1 MNRLFGS
8 LLVQFR
14 EFYKTLTP
22 VRKMAL
28 LGASIIVMVTAGVM
42 VVMLTGQSYAPLFK
56 DIAPDQLPI
65 LVSSLRQKNISF
77 KLSEDS
83 SAIFV
88 PTELLHST
96 QMAIMA
102 ESGSEQMGSIGLE
115 LFEKQDFG
123 TTSYAQRI
131 NYQRALQGELV
142 RAINTLSAVKQSKVL
157 LALPPKKTFL
167 EEGAIPTASVVI
179 DLHPGKRL
187 TEDQVKGV
195 TFLVSSAVEN
205 LEPDNVSV
213 VDSRGKVLTRQ
224 YDSQMGAT
232 SELLDMKK
240 KVEHQLEQRIEAI
253 LSKVVGAG
261 NVIAKVEASLNSKKV
276 DMVEEQYDQE
286 RAAIRSVQKEEE
298 ALDGAR
304 TSPSGV
310 PGARANLPGA
320 GGNGQVGFKQDVKRE
335 ISTTN
340 YEVPKT
346 IRTVKE
352 QAGNLERLSV
362 AVLVD
367 HASIMEKGEN
377 GKITE
382 KNRERSAEELR
393 KYENIIKSAIGYS
406 ESRGDT
412 VKIENIRFEN
422 EDFSESER
430 LLSTLERKKLLY
442 SLFRWAALA
451 CVIGI
456 FFFLFIRP
464 FMRWVTDSFQ
474 DSVEDMLPKTIEELE
489 DLQSADSVLPGMQGA
504 LPTLQDSLDPD
515 KAESEL
521 LRERIMVIMEQDE
534 EKTTNAFKLWLNKR
548 ELS

>member
-1 MNRLFGS
+1 
-8 LLVQFR
+8 
-14 EFYKTLTP
+14 
-22 VRKMAL
+22 MAL
-28 LGASIIVMVTAGVM
+28 LAASVIVLVTTGVM
-42 VVMLTGQSYAPLFK
+42 TVMLTGKSYVPLFTN
-56 DIAPDQLPI
+56 IAPDQLPNI
-65 LVSSLRQKNISF
+65 VGSLKQKNIDF

-83 SAIFV
+83 SAVYV
-88 PTELLHST
+88 PSELLHST

-102 ESGSEQMGSIGLE
+102 ESGSDQMGSIGLE

-157 LALPPKKTFL
+157 LALPTKKTFL
-167 EEGAIPTASVVI
+167 EEGGTPTASVVVDI
-179 DLHPGKRL
+179 HPGKRL
-187 TEDQVKGV
+187 SQDQVQGI
-195 TFLVSSAVEN
+195 TYLVSSAVEN
-205 LEPDNVSV
+205 LESDNVSV
-213 VDSRGKVLTRQ
+213 VDSRGKVLSRQ

-240 KVEHQLEQRIEAI
+240 KIEHNMEQRIEAM

-261 NVIAKVEASLNSKKV
+261 NVIAKVDAKLNSQSV
-276 DMVEEQYDQE
+276 STLEELYDPDKT
-286 RAAIRSVQKEEE
+286 AIRSLQKDEEKM
-298 ALDGAR
+298 DGSR
-304 TSPSGV
+304 TNPTGV

-320 GGNGQVGFKQDVKRE
+320 GDTGQVGFRQDVRRE
-335 ISTTN
+335 TSTTN

-346 IRTVKE
+346 VRNVKE
-352 QAGNLERLSV
+352 QAGGVVKLSV

-367 HASIMEKGEN
+367 HSSGVETLEDGSVKESL
-377 GKITE
+377 KPRTP
-382 KNRERSAEELR
+382 EEIQ
-393 KYENIIKSAIGYS
+393 KYEEIIKSAIGFS
-406 ESRGDT
+406 ESRGDV
-412 VKIENIRFEN
+412 VKIENIRFEK

-442 SLFRWAALA
+442 ALFRWAALA

-489 DLQSADSVLPGMQGA
+489 ELQSADHSLPGMEGA
-504 LPTLQDSLDPD
+504 LPTLQESLDPD

-521 LRERIMVIMEQDE
+521 LKERIMALMERDE
-534 EKTTNAFKLWLNKR
+534 EKSSSAFKLWLNKR
-548 ELS
+548 EL